1 MRHFSFC
8 VSINSTPF
16 EKNPFISFNHKRKQK
31 ARKFYQN
38 YRAFVADRVGFEPTV
53 PLLVHLISSQGR
65 YDRFDTCP
73 YSLAVP
79 LYPIA
84 PEKSSRDAQFF
95 LRNYF

>member
-1 MRHFSFC
+1 M
-8 VSINSTPF
+8 
-16 EKNPFISFNHKRKQK
+16 
-31 ARKFYQN
+31 
-38 YRAFVADRVGFEPTV
+38 ADRVGFEPTV

-84 PEKSSRDAQFF
+84 PEKSSRDTQFF
-95 LRNYF
+95 PQIFSVRSYNPIINLYKSIDKVLMLRYDRIMKSEEKR